1 MAILV
6 TGGAGYIG
14 SHIALRLRE
23 RNEPVVVLDNL
34 TTGFRQ
40 AVPEGCEFVF
50 GDAGAPGLLDRI
62 ISDFTI
68 DAVMHVAGSAV
79 LPDSVSD
86 PLAYY
91 RNNTSASRTLIE
103 ACVRHNVRH
112 FIFSS
117 TAAVYGIPKLNPVS
131 EAAEPHPASPYG
143 RSKLMTEWM
152 LADTAHAHKF
162 RYAALR
168 YFNVAGAD
176 PEMRTGQS
184 TARATNLIKAAVR
197 AAIGAAPQLTIYGTD
212 YPTPDGTGV
221 RDFIH
226 VMDLADAHLRALD
239 ALRGGY
245 AGGVLNVGY
254 GRGYSVLDVVKAVEA
269 EAGTRI
275 AIRTAPRRPGDLAE
289 VIADATRIRE
299 EIGWTP
305 RFNDLRT
312 IVRHALAWERHLQH
326 LNMPELLSAI
336 GAR

>member
-23 RNEPVVVLDNL
+23 RNEAVVVVDNL
-34 TTGFRQ
+34 VTGFRH
-40 AVPEGCEFVF
+40 AVPQGCEFVF
-50 GDAGAPGLLDRI
+50 GDAGSPHVLDLVMTAH
-62 ISDFTI
+62 DI
-68 DAVMHVAGSAV
+68 DAVMHFAGSVV
-79 LPDSVSD
+79 LPESVSD

-103 ACVRHNVRH
+103 ACVRHGVKH

-117 TAAVYGIPKLNPVS
+117 TAAVYGLPEANPVT
-131 EAAEPHPASPYG
+131 ETMPTNPASPYG

-152 LADTAHAHKF
+152 LADTAHAHDF
-162 RYAALR
+162 RYMALR

-176 PEMRTGQS
+176 PDMNTGQS
-184 TARATNLIKAAVR
+184 TLKATNLIKAAVR

-212 YPTPDGTGV
+212 YPTLDGTGV

-239 ALRGGY
+239 ALRHGHG
-245 AGGVLNVGY
+245 GGVMNVGY
-254 GRGYSVLDVVKAVEA
+254 GRGYSVLDVVRAVEA

-289 VIADATRIRE
+289 VVADASRLRADT
-299 EIGWTP
+299 GWQP
-305 RFNDLRT
+305 RFADLRT

-326 LNMPELLSAI
+326 ASTPGPRAAGGI
-336 GAR
+336 R

>member
-14 SHIALRLRE
+14 SHIALRLRQ
-23 RNEPVVVLDNL
+23 RNEAVVVLDNL
-34 TTGFRQ
+34 ATGFRQ
-40 AVPEGCEFVF
+40 AVPEGCEFIY
-50 GDAGAPGLLDRI
+50 GDVGTSNVLDLVM
-62 ISDFTI
+62 SEHEI
-68 DAVMHVAGSAV
+68 DAVMHFAGSAV
-79 LPDSVSD
+79 LPESVSD

-91 RNNTSASRTLIE
+91 RNNTSASRTLLE
-103 ACVRHNVRH
+103 ACVRHGVRN

-117 TAAVYGIPKLNPVS
+117 TAAVYGVPRQNPVS
-131 EAAEPHPASPYG
+131 ESADPVPASPYG

-152 LADTAHAHKF
+152 LADTSQAHDF
-162 RYAALR
+162 RFVALR

-176 PEMRTGQS
+176 PELHTGQS
-184 TARATNLIKAAVR
+184 TLRATNLIKAAVR

-239 ALRGGY
+239 ALRGGHR
-245 AGGVLNVGY
+245 GGVMNVGY
-254 GRGYSVLDVVKAVEA
+254 GRGYSVLDVVRAVEA

-305 RFNDLRT
+305 RFADLRT
-312 IVRHALAWERHLQH
+312 IVRHSLAWERHLQQT
-326 LNMPELLSAI
+326 NRPELLTA
-336 GAR
+336 GAKR